1 MTCILLCSL
10 PTACDCLGGAR
21 MLLSSWCTTRL
32 LMHWQ
37 AWREPCFY
45 ISEHGTTGSY
55 IWTMGDTL
63 LYDSYHRRLELK
75 IWYTKGCRASSN
87 PPGLLI
93 ANNFNRHFNWYILLL
108 YNYTTLFCTLHASYW
123 DNCNSYSLNSRL
135 TRSNWCT
142 LFVTFILCTVC
153 AAVTKLIH
161 NFYVCYN
168 FLNIFI
174 VASKSSRW
182 LINFYFN
189 NMNLNAEIRTIK
201 MSLFFLVINLQLAYE
216 QWSKSSMSSYFKTLT
231 VLHCTRI
238 YNKKVQ
244 LNGNWFYSH
253 KPWFWRYL
261 KFYETHSTLAKL
273 LTIWQLTYST

>member
-1 MTCILLCSL
+1 
-10 PTACDCLGGAR
+10 
-21 MLLSSWCTTRL
+21 
-32 LMHWQ
+32 MH
-37 AWREPCFY
+37 
-45 ISEHGTTGSY
+45 I
-55 IWTMGDTL
+55 
-63 LYDSYHRRLELK
+63 
-75 IWYTKGCRASSN
+75 
-87 PPGLLI
+87 
-93 ANNFNRHFNWYILLL
+93 
-108 YNYTTLFCTLHASYW
+108 
-123 DNCNSYSLNSRL
+123 
-135 TRSNWCT
+135 
-142 LFVTFILCTVC
+142 VC
-153 AAVTKLIH
+153 
-161 NFYVCYN
+161 NFYSMHCLRCSYKTDTQ
-168 FLNIFI
+168 FLCLLQFFILNIFI